1 MKRNSKHS
9 QSYESYM
16 IMPDRRKTMKM
27 KHLKSSSLT
36 SSDTNDLNE
45 DIMKYE
51 LSKPI
56 DTMVITFNISILVS
70 SERILL
76 VKCQDIASHR
86 GLKAA
91 LTHAD
96 DMFVNIE
103 FMRAHRSNTDMDF
116 MLAAEDVFDQLIDYT
131 PRIEVHTSM
140 LD

>member
-1 MKRNSKHS
+1 
-9 QSYESYM
+9 
-16 IMPDRRKTMKM
+16 MPDRRKTMKM

>member
-1 MKRNSKHS
+1 
-9 QSYESYM
+9 M

-27 KHLKSSSLT
+27 KHLKSPSLT

>member
-16 IMPDRRKTMKM
+16 IMTDRRKTMKT

-36 SSDTNDLNE
+36 SSDTSDLNE

-76 VKCQDIASHR
+76 MKCQDIASHR

-116 MLAAEDVFDQLIDYT
+116 MLAADDVFDQLIDYT

>member
-1 MKRNSKHS
+1 MT
-9 QSYESYM
+9 
-16 IMPDRRKTMKM
+16 DRRKTMKT

-36 SSDTNDLNE
+36 SSDTSDLTSSDTSDLNE

-76 VKCQDIASHR
+76 MKCQDIASHR

-116 MLAAEDVFDQLIDYT
+116 MLAADDVFDQLIDYT

>member
-1 MKRNSKHS
+1 
-9 QSYESYM
+9 
-16 IMPDRRKTMKM
+16 MPDRRKAM
-27 KHLKSSSLT
+27 KHLKSSST
-36 SSDTNDLNE
+36 TACDTNSDLNE

-51 LSKPI
+51 LAKPI

-86 GLKAA
+86 GLKAV

>member
-1 MKRNSKHS
+1 
-9 QSYESYM
+9 
-16 IMPDRRKTMKM
+16 MPDRRKTMKM
-27 KHLKSSSLT
+27 KHLKSSSRT
-36 SSDTNDLNE
+36 SSDTSDLNE

-96 DMFVNIE
+96 YMFVNIE
-103 FMRAHRSNTDMDF
+103 FMRAHRNNTDMDF

>member
-1 MKRNSKHS
+1 MT
-9 QSYESYM
+9 
-16 IMPDRRKTMKM
+16 DRRKTMKT

-36 SSDTNDLNE
+36 SSDTSDLNE

-76 VKCQDIASHR
+76 MKCQDIASHR

-116 MLAAEDVFDQLIDYT
+116 MLAADDVFDQLIDYT

>member
-1 MKRNSKHS
+1 
-9 QSYESYM
+9 M
-16 IMPDRRKTMKM
+16 IMPDRRKTMK
-27 KHLKSSSLT
+27 HLKSSSTTTGDT
-36 SSDTNDLNE
+36 SDLNE

-51 LSKPI
+51 LAKPI

-86 GLKAA
+86 GLKAV

-140 LD
+140 LY